1 MKRIVEYV
9 NASQFVSRMKNK
21 YFVNPIWVWDLL
33 EDEFNII
40 KGLGCV
46 ISKEERDT
54 IEQIIKEEL
63 KK

>member
-1 MKRIVEYV
+1 M
-9 NASQFVSRMKNK
+9 
-21 YFVNPIWVWDLL
+21 NPIWVWDLL